1 MAALCTPSPI
11 LAENMVTLYAM
22 QVLCNNRNAVAKQ
35 GPEQVELTHCAPG
48 IVARLMGL
56 DTMPRPRKVLDR
68 CQSDIRASRQRKLS
82 GGVQGAA
89 RAPSG
94 DQPCNASANELPALK
109 DVFEVSEME
118 NMVMMHKVSRSG
130 SRKPHPRSSEAD
142 LELVRQTFMDVK
154 RLSTDEVY
162 RNSKQFNEALEVLH
176 SQKDAFLEI
185 LQENRTAVSG
195 FSGNILRPSGLQSSP
210 DSSAAVASVQSFEQE
225 TLCGMEV
232 GHEGVLDAERDS
244 EELIPNMLL
253 EEPSVMPLESL
264 EQGGSKSKGSGHRS
278 HIVVLKPNLQR
289 KSFTPVLSS
298 QEASQYDRRSA
309 KQSVKSTKLDIMHSA
324 PSNEVSEP
332 GGTVIQRANK
342 QTPKGAGRRRSP
354 GEECKLAVA
363 SEWVKVASTSRDESI
378 PICSSTGALVNR
390 KARRHLSERW
400 QAACQSGSEN
410 SLPRDIKTL
419 GEMLELSD
427 RDAAKEASSHK
438 RSSNTIFSNGNVRQ
452 VPASPLGISSKDGWK
467 TCIYC
472 KDHSRGGVSRNFSR
486 SKSLPASSISSAKLS
501 SRRQSASTCR
511 LPILKE
517 ILNTPTDESENGCV
531 KKRSPMRSAKHKN
544 EKSIVQAGKENMLPE
559 KEIHVTSEKKRH
571 IICISDLPQVAN
583 TYPDDAI
590 RSRDQQAYEF
600 VVLQKEQTSKDHM
613 GCSDMKSTTS
623 FPETEEDKLIYH
635 QNIIELKV
643 CCNKIVASTLTSFPL
658 SMLYGQH
665 LQTTGAK

>member
-1 MAALCTPSPI
+1 MAALCTPSPS

-467 TCIYC
+467 TGIYC
-472 KDHSRGGVSRNFSR
+472 KDHSRGGVSRIFSR

-531 KKRSPMRSAKHKN
+531 KKRSPMISAKHKN